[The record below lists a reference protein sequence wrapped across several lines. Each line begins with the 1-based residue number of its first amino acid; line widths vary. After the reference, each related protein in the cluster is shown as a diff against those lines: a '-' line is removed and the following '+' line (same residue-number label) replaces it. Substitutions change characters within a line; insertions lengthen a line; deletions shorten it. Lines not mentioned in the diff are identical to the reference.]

1 MAFAYCPDCS
11 SRIYLGERPH
21 LGEPAWCD
29 TCGADLEVVNVNPPA
44 LAWAE
49 ATADAAW
56 ETEWA
61 IDFEEA

>member
-1 MAFAYCPDCS
+1 
-11 SRIYLGERPH
+11 

-29 TCGADLEVVNVNPPA
+29 TCGADLEVVNLNPPA

-49 ATADAAW
+49 ATADGAW

-61 IDFEEA
+61 IELEEA